1 MIEVQF
7 FASLRERLGYDR
19 LELECRPG
27 DTLARIRE
35 RLARQEPEFARA
47 SQEQRLLAAVNETL
61 AQDSQPVADG
71 DRLAF
76 FPPVTGG

>member
-1 MIEVQF
+1 MIEIQF
-7 FASLRERLGYDR
+7 FASLRERLGCDR
-19 LELECRPG
+19 LELECQPG
-27 DTLARIRE
+27 DTLALIKA
-35 RLARQEPEFARA
+35 RLARQEPAFARA

-61 AQDSQPVADG
+61 APDSQPVADG